1 MYHKIASGLLKW
13 CLTWAHLLELIYQY
27 PFSCHQGSGSHPS
40 LEMGS
45 VSAPAG
51 KEALGIPF
59 ITKTREKAEKYT
71 DHSDFH
77 VCKVQL
83 LKTKQENRERRPGPP
98 WGTVKAKPHTLGPGE
113 TGHYAPTGLGLAGR
127 DVGSHA

>member
-1 MYHKIASGLLKW
+1 MYHKIASGLLKS

-59 ITKTREKAEKYT
+59 TTQTREKAEKYT

-83 LKTKQENRERRPGPP
+83 LKTKQENRKGGQGLHGALSKQSPILLDLGRE
-98 WGTVKAKPHTLGPGE
+98 GTMLPQV
-113 TGHYAPTGLGLAGR
+113 
-127 DVGSHA
+127 

>member
-1 MYHKIASGLLKW
+1 MVFDLGSPSRIDLSVSIL
-13 CLTWAHLLELIYQY
+13 
-27 PFSCHQGSGSHPS
+27 CHQASGSHPS

-51 KEALGIPF
+51 KEALRIPF

-77 VCKVQL
+77 VCKVPL
-83 LKTKQENRERRPGPP
+83 LKTKQENRERQILYS
-98 WGTVKAKPHTLGPGE
+98 TSLTCE
-113 TGHYAPTGLGLAGR
+113 
-127 DVGSHA
+127 S